1 MYYLSIIVRG
11 RSPIS
16 ECNLEFSVLFYDKLM
31 EKKDAQG
38 NKERWS
44 VPSAQQPLACA
55 AGHRKG

>member
-1 MYYLSIIVRG
+1 MQFLYKRNKIYYLSIIVRG

-38 NKERWS
+38 NKKKGEVS
-44 VPSAQQPLACA
+44 PQPNNP
-55 AGHRKG
+55 